1 MECLLEMSKSNIN
14 GNHIRK
20 EFMHKAII
28 TYHLTL
34 FQLGRDNFYH
44 RTTSIVSRDKAQLE

>member
-44 RTTSIVSRDKAQLE
+44 RTTSIVSRDKA